1 MVRKHDNLAIANC
14 QVGIEKMR
22 LGLKKHK
29 LPKTKTIL
37 GRT

>member
-1 MVRKHDNLAIANC
+1 MVRKHDNLTIANC

-22 LGLKKHK
+22 LDLKKHK
-29 LPKTKTIL
+29 LPKTKKIF